1 MSYKFSMSQCRFA
14 FLLMCSMLLGL
25 RGAVAQSGPEF
36 LQQRGVP
43 DTVHSEVL
51 NEDRLIYVDFP
62 LSYTPGSAQKYPG
75 GIFAGRRCAVAGGR
89 YGAGLLQWRIHAGYD
104 HHWHFQCGK

>member
-62 LSYTPGSAQKYPG
+62 LS
-75 GIFAGRRCAVAGGR
+75 IRRAVR
-89 YGAGLLQWRIHAGYD
+89 RSTR
-104 HHWHFQCGK
+104 WHFCWTAMCCCRRQVRCRIITVADLLLI

>member
-36 LQQRGVP
+36 LQQRWNIFP
-43 DTVHSEVL
+43 TVRTPMIL
-51 NEDRLIYVDFP
+51 WPIFMKP
-62 LSYTPGSAQKYPG
+62 LKPIP
-75 GIFAGRRCAVAGGR
+75 RRRNA
-89 YGAGLLQWRIHAGYD
+89 
-104 HHWHFQCGK
+104 

>member
-62 LSYTPGSAQKYPG
+62 LSYTPGEC
-75 GIFAGRRCAVAGGR
+75 AGSIR
-89 YGAGLLQWRIHAGYD
+89 
-104 HHWHFQCGK
+104 WHFCWTAMCCCRQQARCRIITAADLRQI

>member
-14 FLLMCSMLLGL
+14 FLLCAVCCWGSGGSLHN
-25 RGAVAQSGPEF
+25 RGQNF

-62 LSYTPGSAQKYPG
+62 LGYDPASAQKYPVAFLLDG
-75 GIFAGRRCAVAGGR
+75 DVLLPAAGTVQDFTAADSRR
-89 YGAGLLQWRIHAGYD
+89 I
-104 HHWHFQCGK
+104 

>member
-62 LSYTPGSAQKYPG
+62 LAIRPFECEGNIRLPFCSTAMCCCRQQV
-75 GIFAGRRCAVAGGR
+75 RCRIITVADLR
-89 YGAGLLQWRIHAGYD
+89 QI
-104 HHWHFQCGK
+104 